1 MNICKKKVFMNF
13 LTIHITERKSILRW
27 TDVMVYEW
35 IYKHACEELTQV
47 LPLMGLGL
55 RIQTFTVDR

>member
-1 MNICKKKVFMNF
+1 MNF